1 LLSASN
7 CQGEAIVSGQHATL
21 AHKAAEEFKA
31 MLALAAY
38 LYVGLGALL
47 LERTALLHSEGISYT
62 AWGGAAVKAL
72 VLAKFMLI
80 GHALRLGE
88 RYRHKPLIWPTLH
101 MGLMFLILL
110 LVLTT
115 IEELVVGLIH
125 HRPVAESLT
134 HIAGPTIFVVIG
146 NLLLMFLILLPY
158 CAFRSLGNVLGDGAL
173 LRMFFVSRDATP
185 AVRG

>member
-1 LLSASN
+1 
-7 CQGEAIVSGQHATL
+7 VSSQHPSL

-31 MLALAAY
+31 MLALAGY

-47 LERTALLHSEGISYT
+47 LERTALLHAEGVSYV

-72 VLAKFMLI
+72 VLAKFMLL
-80 GHALRLGE
+80 GHALHLGE

-115 IEELVVGLIH
+115 LEETVVGLIT
-125 HRPVAESLT
+125 HRSFPESLVR
-134 HIAGPTIFVVIG
+134 IAGPTVFVAIA
-146 NLLLMFLILLPY
+146 NLLIMFLILLPY
-158 CAFRSLGNVLGDGAL
+158 CAFSSLGAVIGDRKL
-173 LRMFFVSRDATP
+173 IRLFFVSRDEAP
-185 AVRG
+185 RGV